1 MGELN
6 RTTAHRKNGY
16 SFFILFLLA
25 AFFLQKNVTFSQKKR
40 YENKVNT
47 FRKFYKENKD
57 RLFGYLLRKSGNY
70 PLSADIMQESFT
82 RYLERYSDRELS
94 PSLLFT
100 ISRNLLYD
108 HGRKNRHETLYEEDR
123 HGVDIDQ
130 ENIYHVREE
139 SKRVLAALQQLNDEE
154 QDILALTVSSGLSYR
169 EIAEM
174 TGNSEANIKVNIHRS
189 RVKLKKILQQGNL

>member
-1 MGELN
+1 M
-6 RTTAHRKNGY
+6 
-16 SFFILFLLA
+16 
-25 AFFLQKNVTFSQKKR
+25 
-40 YENKVNT
+40 NT

-70 PLSADIMQESFT
+70 HLAADIMQESFT
-82 RYLERYSDRELS
+82 RYLERYNDRELS

-108 HGRKNRHETLYEEDR
+108 HGRKNRQETPYEEDR

-130 ENIYHVREE
+130 ESAYHVREE
-139 SKRVLAALQQLNDEE
+139 SRRVLIALQQLDDEE
-154 QDILALTVSSGLSYR
+154 KDILALAVSSGLSYR

-174 TGNSEANIKVNIHRS
+174 TGNSEANIKVKIHRT
-189 RVKLKKILQQGNL
+189 RLKLKKILLRESL